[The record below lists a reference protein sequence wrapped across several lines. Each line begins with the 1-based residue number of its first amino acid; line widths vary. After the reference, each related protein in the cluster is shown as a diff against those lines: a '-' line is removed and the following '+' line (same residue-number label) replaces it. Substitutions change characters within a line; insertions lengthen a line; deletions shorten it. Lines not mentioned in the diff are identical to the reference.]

1 MSLARA
7 LTADDPARMNL
18 RRRFVRYRASSSAAT
33 APPRV
38 GVVFER
44 EDGSRDDDD
53 DDGDV
58 YDAVCARTGA
68 PVGTA
73 EAREALRHVAEGE
86 TEPSIIWRANTRTFD
101 VAAAALDASLWDAP
115 YQEWATFSFEEVFSV

>member
-44 EDGSRDDDD
+44 EDGSRDDD
-53 DDGDV
+53 GDV
-58 YDAVCARTGA
+58 YDVCARTDA
-68 PVGTA
+68 RDDDARVG
-73 EAREALRHVAEGE
+73 EL
-86 TEPSIIWRANTRTFD
+86 
-101 VAAAALDASLWDAP
+101 
-115 YQEWATFSFEEVFSV
+115 

>member
-18 RRRFVRYRASSSAAT
+18 RRRFVRYRASSSAPT

-53 DDGDV
+53 DGDV
-58 YDAVCARTGA
+58 YDVVCARTGA
-68 PVGTA
+68 PATTM
-73 EAREALRHVAEGE
+73 RELASCEIA
-86 TEPSIIWRANTRTFD
+86 SYTRTAHKARD
-101 VAAAALDASLWDAP
+101 VRVMVPMDEDAQILCVGKN
-115 YQEWATFSFEEVFSV
+115 YLEHVGEVDS

>member
-18 RRRFVRYRASSSAAT
+18 RRRFVRYRASSSAPT

-53 DDGDV
+53 DGDV
-58 YDAVCARTGA
+58 YDVVCARTGA
-68 PVGTA
+68 PATTM
-73 EAREALRHVAEGE
+73 RELASCEIA
-86 TEPSIIWRANTRTFD
+86 SYTRTAHKARD
-101 VAAAALDASLWDAP
+101 VRVMVPMDEDCLLYTSPSPRD
-115 YQEWATFSFEEVFSV
+115 